1 MSRVVFLAPTTQDSG
16 TATTFYGKDHQ
27 VDLTDETFV
36 RRLQA
41 EGKAALMGAAI
52 RAAAVGPV
60 AATTASINWTVDQ
73 ACTGMKVDYG
83 TTTGY
88 GSSQAATPA
97 SGSGAVI
104 ANLTGLTTGTLYHYR
119 ISVTCG
125 GYTTLSADATFT
137 TS

>member
-1 MSRVVFLAPTTQDSG
+1 MSRVVFLAPTTQDSA

-27 VDLTDETFV
+27 ADLTDEAFV

-52 RAAAVGPV
+52 RAPYMGAIGT
-60 AATTASINWTVDQ
+60 TTAVINWTVDQ

-83 TTTGY
+83 TTIAY

-97 SGSGAVI
+97 SGSGAVA
-104 ANLTGLTTGTLYHYR
+104 ANLTGLTTATLYHYR

-125 GYTTLSADATFT
+125 GYTTLSPDATFT